1 MGITMKKI
9 IILIVAAVLFL
20 SPFVAASNMTVSENT
35 QPQTNM
41 PRTASEFTHAV
52 FIEEGTTT
60 WCPSCPNAAEA
71 LYSLYESGEY
81 PFYFVALVIDENS
94 VAQDRFWGH
103 YRGKAIPTIFF
114 DGGFGQTVGGG
125 STPGQTEMLYR
136 PFIEEA
142 GERTVHP
149 IELNTSV
156 IGHDDAT
163 LDITITVTNTGSKPY
178 FGYVRS
184 YVTEILSRWIN
195 NDGDPYHFGFLY
207 YAIKKIVFLGP
218 QKSRTYTMT
227 WDGAAKHGNLTFA
240 DIDDNNIMVITSVA
254 HWQPHLVGAVEY
266 IGTHFAFYVDQ
277 TAGALVE

>member
-1 MGITMKKI
+1 MKKI
-9 IILIVAAVLFL
+9 IILLVAAVLFI
-20 SPFVAASNMTVSENT
+20 SPFVAASTMTVSDTT
-35 QPQTNM
+35 QPLITM
-41 PRTASEFTHAV
+41 PSTTSEFTHSV

-60 WCPSCPNAAEA
+60 WCPNCPNAAEA

-81 PFYFVALVIDENS
+81 PFYFVALVIDKNPL
-94 VAQDRFWGH
+94 AQDRFWGH

-114 DGGFGQTVGGG
+114 DGGLNQTVGSGT
-125 STPGQTEMLYR
+125 TPEQTELLYR
-136 PFIEEA
+136 PYIEGA
-142 GERTVHP
+142 GERTVHS

-195 NDGDPYHFGFLY
+195 NDGDPYHFGFLD

-227 WDGAAKHGNLTFA
+227 WDGAANHGNLTFP
-240 DIDDNNIMVITSVA
+240 DIVDDNIMVITSVA
-254 HWQPHLVGAVEY
+254 NWQPHLVGAVEY
-266 IGTHFAFYVDQ
+266 IGTHFAFYVDE
-277 TAGALVE
+277 TTGALVE